1 MTKYLALAFVFLFS
15 CGLMFDVENQKKVA
29 LVYAQSDYTFINDL
43 TGVAGDAISFGEY
56 LKSQGYEVRMRL
68 DKETDGSTYPILDE
82 MDNLAESSKAQF
94 QQDFTDLG
102 NYLSAGDIFLFYYA
116 GHGDNTDRYPITPA
130 YTNDEGGDK
139 NENTEYIILVDGS
152 LNMSSHVYIDEI
164 ITDDE
169 LRVELEKI
177 DKNVFKSIIMD
188 SCNSG
193 GFVGSGA
200 DTDNLS
206 DNFDLNTQA
215 VTSPWDTY
223 WNSTISRDIPSDLA
237 IMITAS
243 GEYEFSQDLDF
254 AVYGD
259 VFQPF
264 ALPTLSV
271 EDTFP
276 LPDPPTSV
284 TYRGDRGTFTF
295 FLEYGLKSGIADI
308 NQ

>member
-1 MTKYLALAFVFLFS
+1 
-15 CGLMFDVENQKKVA
+15 
-29 LVYAQSDYTFINDL
+29 
-43 TGVAGDAISFGEY
+43 
-56 LKSQGYEVRMRL
+56 
-68 DKETDGSTYPILDE
+68 
-82 MDNLAESSKAQF
+82 
-94 QQDFTDLG
+94 
-102 NYLSAGDIFLFYYA
+102 
-116 GHGDNTDRYPITPA
+116 
-130 YTNDEGGDK
+130 
-139 NENTEYIILVDGS
+139 
-152 LNMSSHVYIDEI
+152 
-164 ITDDE
+164 
-169 LRVELEKI
+169 
-177 DKNVFKSIIMD
+177 MD

-308 NQ
+308 NQDGYISVREMHNTTAYLIDKNWNPLFPIGTEQRFLPRVSGGSIDHILFTAP